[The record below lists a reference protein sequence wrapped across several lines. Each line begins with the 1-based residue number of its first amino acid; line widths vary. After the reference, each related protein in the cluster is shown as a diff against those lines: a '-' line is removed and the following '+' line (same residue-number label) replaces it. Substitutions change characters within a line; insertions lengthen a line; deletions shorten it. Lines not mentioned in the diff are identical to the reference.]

1 MRGVALTESTV
12 YFSEQ
17 KTDKTVGGKHDLESW
32 ELFTYSF
39 FSHGKDILEKIVLG
53 FFLSY
58 FSLFFLIP
66 YILFVNAY
74 VKNKEINKSIMYR

>member
-1 MRGVALTESTV
+1 MRGVALAESTV

-39 FSHGKDILEKIVLG
+39 FSHGKDILEKLFWAFFILIFHSY
-53 FFLSY
+53 FFLFHTFY
-58 FSLFFLIP
+58 LL
-66 YILFVNAY
+66 
-74 VKNKEINKSIMYR
+74 MHM